1 MWTAF
6 RVRTAYVGEGPSS
19 MDRNYWTKGTVW
31 GRRVS
36 RRSALRGGVIG
47 AAGLG
52 AAILAAC
59 GGNSSKNNATKAGT
73 TTNTGGASGAANA
86 SPGASARAAA
96 ATAPAAPIKRGG
108 SLKYSGAE
116 LFTSLDPTYSG
127 SYMDLFM
134 SFEPLLGLNQQGEPQ
149 ANDAS
154 LATAYEQID
163 PTTTVFH
170 LRKGVKFHDGS
181 DFNAAA
187 VKFSLDRA
195 IAPQPPGQIW
205 KSTLLNYDHVDAPD
219 DGTARIVLKKP
230 DGSMLLLLADVAG
243 MMISPTT
250 YNGKALPDVAWT
262 TGGTGPYR
270 LTDHRQDSFR
280 KWERFPDYWRKLAD
294 GGSAALLDTVESDE
308 IPDPTVK
315 AASLQSGQLDL
326 LASNSPDPAP
336 SILDKDPNLVAS
348 RRDGYGL
355 QVLLLN
361 HALPPLDNVN
371 LRRGLAWAIDRIP
384 LSKSLYN
391 TVFNGD
397 IHSFLSPASWAYK
410 NVAAFPGYDLAK
422 AKAYITASGLS
433 EADRKFNFSFSS
445 AAPSDPQTFALFQ
458 SLFAAIGVQIVY
470 VDAAQAKGK
479 AYKNMGDTPSI
490 HMIHFTQLNKIDPN
504 LLMGPYCTT
513 GGVYNMSGATT
524 ANFDDLVAQGT
535 SSLDLNV
542 RKTVCGQIQDLQVDG
557 MYFMIPLAIRPTR
570 QYARKN
576 VVGVNYRPGS
586 GWPLFSGL
594 GLS

>member
-1 MWTAF
+1 
-6 RVRTAYVGEGPSS
+6 
-19 MDRNYWTKGTVW
+19 
-31 GRRVS
+31 
-36 RRSALRGGVIG
+36 
-47 AAGLG
+47 
-52 AAILAAC
+52 
-59 GGNSSKNNATKAGT
+59 
-73 TTNTGGASGAANA
+73 
-86 SPGASARAAA
+86 
-96 ATAPAAPIKRGG
+96 
-108 SLKYSGAE
+108 
-116 LFTSLDPTYSG
+116 
-127 SYMDLFM
+127 
-134 SFEPLLGLNQQGEPQ
+134 
-149 ANDAS
+149 
-154 LATAYEQID
+154 
-163 PTTTVFH
+163 
-170 LRKGVKFHDGS
+170 VKFHDGT
-181 DFNAAA
+181 DFNAQA
-187 VKFSLDRA
+187 VKFTLDRA
-195 IAPQPPGQIW
+195 TAPTPPGQIW
-205 KSTLLNYDHVDAPD
+205 KSTLLNYDRVDVPD
-219 DGTARIVLKKP
+219 NGTARLTLKKP

-243 MMISPTT
+243 MMVSPTT
-250 YNGKALPDVAWT
+250 YGGKALPDVAWT
-262 TGGTGPYR
+262 TGGTGPYK
-270 LTDHRQDSFR
+270 LVDHRQDSFR

-336 SILDKDPNLVAS
+336 SILDKDPNLVSS

-361 HALPPLDNVN
+361 HALPPMDNPN
-371 LRRGLAWAIDRIP
+371 LRKGMAWAIDRIA

-410 NVAAFPGYDLAK
+410 SVAAFPGFDLQK
-422 AKAYITASGLS
+422 AKQYVTASGLAD
-433 EADRKFNFSFSS
+433 ADRKLNFSFSS

-470 VDAAQAKGK
+470 VEAAQAKGK
-479 AYKNMGDTPSI
+479 GFKNMGDTPSI
-490 HMIHFTQLNKIDPN
+490 QMIHYTQLNKIDPN
-504 LLMGPYCTT
+504 LLVGPYCST
-513 GGVYNMSGATT
+513 GGVYNMSGQTT

-542 RKTVCGQIQDLQVDG
+542 RKQVYGQMQDLQVDG

-570 QYARKN
+570 QYAKKN

>member
-1 MWTAF
+1 
-6 RVRTAYVGEGPSS
+6 

-52 AAILAAC
+52 AAILGAC

-219 DGTARIVLKKP
+219 DGTARI
-230 DGSMLLLLADVAG
+230 
-243 MMISPTT
+243 
-250 YNGKALPDVAWT
+250 
-262 TGGTGPYR
+262 
-270 LTDHRQDSFR
+270 
-280 KWERFPDYWRKLAD
+280 
-294 GGSAALLDTVESDE
+294 
-308 IPDPTVK
+308 
-315 AASLQSGQLDL
+315 
-326 LASNSPDPAP
+326 
-336 SILDKDPNLVAS
+336 
-348 RRDGYGL
+348 
-355 QVLLLN
+355 
-361 HALPPLDNVN
+361 
-371 LRRGLAWAIDRIP
+371 
-384 LSKSLYN
+384 
-391 TVFNGD
+391 
-397 IHSFLSPASWAYK
+397 
-410 NVAAFPGYDLAK
+410 
-422 AKAYITASGLS
+422 
-433 EADRKFNFSFSS
+433 
-445 AAPSDPQTFALFQ
+445 
-458 SLFAAIGVQIVY
+458 
-470 VDAAQAKGK
+470 
-479 AYKNMGDTPSI
+479 
-490 HMIHFTQLNKIDPN
+490 
-504 LLMGPYCTT
+504 
-513 GGVYNMSGATT
+513 
-524 ANFDDLVAQGT
+524 
-535 SSLDLNV
+535 
-542 RKTVCGQIQDLQVDG
+542 
-557 MYFMIPLAIRPTR
+557 
-570 QYARKN
+570 
-576 VVGVNYRPGS
+576 
-586 GWPLFSGL
+586 
-594 GLS
+594 